1 MIKDYEVEPAT
12 LNEAVYATADL
23 VLQFGYRTKFRKCE
37 AVCDGGLS
45 ALENAFWV
53 LERAGC
59 KMNSNGTIQV
69 KNLLKFMDEQ
79 EKTGGA
85 NEKDGCF

>member
-1 MIKDYEVEPAT
+1 MIINGYEVHETT
-12 LNEAVYATADL
+12 LSEAVYAVADL
-23 VLQFGYRTKFRKCE
+23 VLQFGYDTTFRGCK

-45 ALENAFWV
+45 ALENAFWA

-69 KNLLKFMDEQ
+69 KNLCKFMDGQ
-79 EKTGGA
+79 EGREDK
-85 NEKDGCF
+85 

>member
-1 MIKDYEVEPAT
+1 MIINGFEVEPTT
-12 LNEAVYATADL
+12 LNEAVYAVADL
-23 VLQFGYRTKFRKCE
+23 VLQFGYRTKFRNCD
-37 AVCDGGLS
+37 AVCDAGLS

-69 KNLLKFMDEQ
+69 KNLCEFMDNT
-79 EKTGGA
+79 KT
-85 NEKDGCF
+85 N